1 MQIHADEYVAPTS
14 RKRLMSMCFALS
26 PRGSGKMNAS
36 CDPAVMAYEQSSGC
50 DLDGSCD
57 RLSPPHCNWTAAA
70 AAGGAPQ
77 LPTFSTAAKVRVI
90 VTFILCGV
98 SAFCNLAVLWAA
110 NDHKRKSHVRVL
122 IINLTAADLLVTFI
136 VMPVDAVWNITVQW
150 LAGDLACRFLMFL
163 KLQAMYSCAFVTVV
177 ISLDRQSA
185 ILNPL
190 AINMARRRN
199 RDMLAVA
206 WTLSALFSIPQMFIF
221 HNVTITYPA
230 NFTQCTTRGSF
241 ITHWQETAYNMFTFS
256 CLFLLPLVMMIICYT
271 RIFIQISK
279 RMTTRSLS
287 SNEPHLRCSKNNIPK
302 ARMRTLKMS
311 IVIVIS
317 FIVCW
322 TPYYLLGLWY
332 WFFPDDLEG
341 KVSHSLTHILFIFGL
356 FNACLD
362 PIIYGL
368 FTIRFRK
375 GLRSCYRKSGPMSDR
390 EMKCAA
396 AAAALPSKRGMG
408 TVEKDGDWGRAESE
422 SSEGRSLSS
431 RVGGGQSC
439 HFSAEST
446 I

>member
-1 MQIHADEYVAPTS
+1 
-14 RKRLMSMCFALS
+14 
-26 PRGSGKMNAS
+26 MNAS
-36 CDPAVMAYEQSSGC
+36 SCCDHEITMYKQSNGFDLNATSDWTSVDPAQ
-50 DLDGSCD
+50 
-57 RLSPPHCNWTAAA
+57 
-70 AAGGAPQ
+70 Q
-77 LPTFSTAAKVRVI
+77 LPTFSTAAKFRVI
-90 VTFILCGV
+90 ITFILCGV
-98 SAFCNLAVLWAA
+98 STFCNSAVLWAA
-110 NDHKRKSHVRVL
+110 NGHKRKSHVRVL

-150 LAGDLACRFLMFL
+150 LAGDLTCRFLMFL

-185 ILNPL
+185 ILKPL
-190 AINMARRRN
+190 SISTARKRN
-199 RDMLAVA
+199 RVMLTVA
-206 WTLSALFSIPQMFIF
+206 WIMSILFSIPQMFIF

-241 ITHWQETAYNMFTFS
+241 VTHWQETAYNMFTFS
-256 CLFLLPLVMMIICYT
+256 CLFLLPLVIMIICYT

-279 RMTTRSLS
+279 RMMTKSLS

-311 IVIVIS
+311 IVIVIC
-317 FIVCW
+317 FIACW

-332 WFFPDDLEG
+332 WFFPDNLEG

-375 GLRSCYRKSGPMSDR
+375 GLRGSHHKASAMLDK
-390 EMKCAA
+390 ETTMVITD
-396 AAAALPSKRGMG
+396 ALNCTLPRNRGMITG
-408 TVEKDGDWGRAESE
+408 QVSHFDQAEANPLTPAVRLCSVKEREDNRTTSALRA
-422 SSEGRSLSS
+422 
-431 RVGGGQSC
+431 
-439 HFSAEST
+439 
-446 I
+446 